1 MSCLPVEK
9 LGQTKSLNCDWWSS
23 GEEARGGGVS
33 VCVMLT
39 DKAMEEEMGGVGANH
54 WWIF

>member
-9 LGQTKSLNCDWWSS
+9 LGQTKSLNCDWWWS
-23 GEEARGGGVS
+23 GWGGGEGGVS

-39 DKAMEEEMGGVGANH
+39 DKAMEEDMGGVGANH
-54 WWIF
+54 